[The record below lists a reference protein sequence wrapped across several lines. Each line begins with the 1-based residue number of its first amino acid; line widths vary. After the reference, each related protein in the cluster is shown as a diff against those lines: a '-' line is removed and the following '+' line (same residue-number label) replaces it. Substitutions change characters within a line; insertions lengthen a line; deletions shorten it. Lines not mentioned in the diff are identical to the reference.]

1 MKISFEKKVFLGFVI
16 NLLVVIAAGWIFIS
30 RLNNQRD
37 KTMDSLLDWIEISLF
52 VLSIILLIVVYFIIK
67 SQLRAKKI
75 TQNHCTIADS
85 YFSLLLTIH
94 PILFIK
100 RINGEY
106 LLVNKQFCDLF
117 ELSNDAI
124 IGKTDYDFL
133 PEDVADTYRNSDIE
147 VVKNYVN

>member
-1 MKISFEKKVFLGFVI
+1 MLVDENIIWKKVFLGFVI

-94 PILFIK
+94 PIYFIK
-100 RINGEY
+100 NGEY
-106 LLVNKQFCDLF
+106 LLINKQFCDLF

-124 IGKTDYDFL
+124 
-133 PEDVADTYRNSDIE
+133 
-147 VVKNYVN
+147 

>member
-37 KTMDSLLDWIEISLF
+37 KTMDSFTWIEISLF

-85 YFSLLLTIH
+85 YFSLLTIH
-94 PILFIK
+94 PIHF
-100 RINGEY
+100 Y
-106 LLVNKQFCDLF
+106 
-117 ELSNDAI
+117 
-124 IGKTDYDFL
+124 
-133 PEDVADTYRNSDIE
+133 
-147 VVKNYVN
+147 

>member
-1 MKISFEKKVFLGFVI
+1 MKISFEKKVFRICYKSF
-16 NLLVVIAAGWIFIS
+16 VVIAAGWIFIS

-75 TQNHCTIADS
+75 LKNHCTIADS

-94 PILFIK
+94 PILF
-100 RINGEY
+100 
-106 LLVNKQFCDLF
+106 LLKELTENIFETNSLWLIWTFEWRNMEKQTM
-117 ELSNDAI
+117 I
-124 IGKTDYDFL
+124 L
-133 PEDVADTYRNSDIE
+133 PEMLLIPTEIQILRS
-147 VVKNYVN
+147 